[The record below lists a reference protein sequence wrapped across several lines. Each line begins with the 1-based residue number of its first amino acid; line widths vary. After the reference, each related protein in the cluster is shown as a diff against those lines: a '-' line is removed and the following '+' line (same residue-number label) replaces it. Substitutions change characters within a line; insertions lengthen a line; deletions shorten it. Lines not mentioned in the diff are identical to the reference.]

1 MSFISTT
8 PAPARSVYQKV
19 DNQFSIIQEAS
30 MIKRISVIFLSV
42 VFASLSLY
50 AQNSVPN
57 NTGNAQL
64 RTVASGQKL
73 KIQGV
78 VVAKENDNT
87 YILRDA
93 TGNDTRVVIEPNAS
107 VRTNGGFL
115 RSGDKYASTAIV
127 RGLNMEVEGRG
138 DANGSLSVSKVR
150 FDKQNLQAA
159 QALDTRVTPVEERVT
174 VAEQNAQ
181 RLSGQIDELMA
192 ISNAA
197 KGGAKAAQETADAAV
212 AGVNATNKRISD
224 LDDYSVQ
231 TTATVNFKVAS
242 AVLSPEAKAQ
252 LDQVATAASSLKG
265 YMIEVTGFA
274 SAEGGQ
280 KLNKNLSERR
290 AQAVKDYLIEQHN
303 IPLRRL
309 TTSYGYG
316 ALQPVAD
323 NTTREGREQNRRV
336 EVKLLVSR
344 GINQDVQVKANPG
357 SDEE

>member
-1 MSFISTT
+1 M
-8 PAPARSVYQKV
+8 K
-19 DNQFSIIQEAS
+19 
-30 MIKRISVIFLSV
+30 
-42 VFASLSLY
+42 
-50 AQNSVPN
+50 
-57 NTGNAQL
+57 
-64 RTVASGQKL
+64 
-73 KIQGV
+73 
-78 VVAKENDNT
+78 
-87 YILRDA
+87 
-93 TGNDTRVVIEPNAS
+93 
-107 VRTNGGFL
+107 
-115 RSGDKYASTAIV
+115 SGDKYTTSSIV
-127 RGLNMEVEGRG
+127 RGLNMQVEGRG
-138 DANGSLSVSKVR
+138 ASDGSLAVDKVR
-150 FDKQNLQAA
+150 FDKLNLQSA
-159 QALDTRVTPVEERVT
+159 QALDTRVTPVEERVSA
-174 VAEQNAQ
+174 AEQNAQ

-224 LDDYSVQ
+224 LDDYTVQ
-231 TTATVNFKVAS
+231 TTATVNFRVAS

-274 SAEGGQ
+274 SSEGGT

-316 ALQPVAD
+316 ELQPVAD

-344 GINQDVQVKANPG
+344 GINQNVEVKANPG
-357 SDEE
+357 IEE

>member
-1 MSFISTT
+1 
-8 PAPARSVYQKV
+8 
-19 DNQFSIIQEAS
+19 
-30 MIKRISVIFLSV
+30 MIKRISIIFLSV

-50 AQNSVPN
+50 AQNGTTN
-57 NTGNAQL
+57 NTNAQV

-87 YILRDA
+87 VILRDA

-107 VRTNGGFL
+107 IRTNGGFL
-115 RSGDKYASTAIV
+115 KSGDKYASSAIV

-138 DANGSLSVSKVR
+138 DANGSLSASRVR

-174 VAEQNAQ
+174 AAEQNAQ

-224 LDDYSVQ
+224 LDDYTVQ

-242 AVLSPEAKAQ
+242 AVLSPEAKSQ

-274 SAEGGQ
+274 SAEGGTRM
-280 KLNKNLSERR
+280 NKQLSERR

-309 TTSYGYG
+309 TTSYGFG
-316 ALQPVAD
+316 VLQPVAD

-344 GINQDVQVKANPG
+344 GINQNVEVKSSNNLP
-357 SDEE
+357 

>member
-1 MSFISTT
+1 
-8 PAPARSVYQKV
+8 
-19 DNQFSIIQEAS
+19 
-30 MIKRISVIFLSV
+30 MIKKISILFLSV

-50 AQNSVPN
+50 AQNDTTAQVRSV
-57 NTGNAQL
+57 A
-64 RTVASGQKL
+64 AGQKL

-87 YILRDA
+87 FIVRDA

-107 VRTNGGFL
+107 VRSNGGFL
-115 RSGDKYASTAIV
+115 KSGDKYATTSIV

-138 DANGSLSVSKVR
+138 DSSGALAVTKVR
-150 FDKQNLQAA
+150 FDKLNLQSA
-159 QALDTRVTPVEERVT
+159 QALDTRVAPVEERVSA
-174 VAEQNAQ
+174 AEQNAQ

-224 LDDYSVQ
+224 LDDYTVQ

-242 AVLSPEAKAQ
+242 SVLSPEAKAQ
-252 LDQVATAASSLKG
+252 LDQVAAAASGLKG
-265 YMIEVTGFA
+265 YVIEVTGFA
-274 SAEGGQ
+274 SAEGGT
-280 KLNKNLSERR
+280 KMNKSLSDRR

-316 ALQPVAD
+316 ELQPVAD

-344 GINQDVQVKANPG
+344 GINQNVEVKSTPG
-357 SDEE
+357 GQNEE

>member
-1 MSFISTT
+1 
-8 PAPARSVYQKV
+8 
-19 DNQFSIIQEAS
+19 
-30 MIKRISVIFLSV
+30 MIKRTSIIFLSI
-42 VFASLSLY
+42 VFASLSLF
-50 AQNSVPN
+50 AQNSTTN
-57 NTGNAQL
+57 NATAQV

-87 YILRDA
+87 FILRDA
-93 TGNDTRVVIEPNAS
+93 TGNDTRVVVEPNAS
-107 VRTNGGFL
+107 VRSNGGFL
-115 RSGDKYASTAIV
+115 KSGDKYSGSAIV

-138 DANGSLSVSKVR
+138 DANGSLSATKVR
-150 FDKQNLQAA
+150 FDKLSLQSA

-174 VAEQNAQ
+174 AEEQNAQ

-212 AGVNATNKRISD
+212 AGVNATNQRISD
-224 LDDYSVQ
+224 LDDYTVQ
-231 TTATVNFKVAS
+231 TTATVNFKVAKWD
-242 AVLSPEAKAQ
+242 LSPDAKAQ

-274 SAEGGQ
+274 SAEGNA
-280 KLNKNLSERR
+280 KMNKSLSEKR

-309 TTSYGYG
+309 TISYGFG

-344 GINQDVQVKANPG
+344 GINQNVQVKSTQDNN
-357 SDEE
+357 EQ